1 VKESVSRSPSEQEPS
16 GLGISLQST
25 SLPASLV
32 PIQEMLT
39 STEHGPVGG
48 SDGDSD
54 GGSLTFGRS
63 VGGCVSGQPYSPGLQ
78 VGRGVG
84 CLVIEEP

>member
-1 VKESVSRSPSEQEPS
+1 MQSILLKGSLRPKQVMVTFTSHSPT
-16 GLGISLQST
+16 G
-25 SLPASLV
+25 
-32 PIQEMLT
+32 
-39 STEHGPVGG
+39 VGG

-78 VGRGVG
+78 LGRGVG
-84 CLVIEEP
+84 GLVIEDPYS